1 MPGGGM
7 PGGACFA
14 LGRRALAGVA
24 GLQRP
29 PCARRL
35 RDAWRRG
42 GLEALAS
49 EPGVGAPCTWQT
61 ILHSGNYGWLI
72 DVRAAM
78 LGAGGGFRAKHPG
91 LEPSLKAQL
100 RAALL
105 PGEGTGSG
113 ALPGELLAVPIGPDT
128 SVGVLQR
135 AVEAEQVHPVA
146 STSELL
152 PRLTDPFRCFALEHT
167 AMPGRPLTFLYSRL
181 LPFPGDFGNSLVRIM
196 PNPCPPEPPLRC
208 ASAARS
214 VVFYSVSAAE
224 PGLRGIGL
232 AGLLIKRA
240 AGTLSMSHGPG
251 LQSFATLSP
260 VHGFRDWLAKHC
272 RTLPSRIRVLVGVP
286 SGFSRGATGEEVGED
301 ELEQYLA
308 ALEEHRSSVLGEHPP
323 FTALAPRGRQ
333 KAFPVG
339 HSESVHAE
347 GVHVQAAKHACE
359 PREIEEVRGTPGRL
373 GGEDSSRSLK
383 RLGPSGMGGSLGHS
397 REAQRIEDRWRVLA
411 ARDGS
416 GQA

>member
-1 MPGGGM
+1 M

-14 LGRRALAGVA
+14 LGRRTLAGVA

-49 EPGVGAPCTWQT
+49 EPGVGAPCTWRT
-61 ILHSGNYGWLI
+61 ILQSGNFGWLI

-78 LGAGGGFRAKHPG
+78 LGAGGGFRTKHPG

-100 RAALL
+100 CAALL

-113 ALPGELLAVPIGPDT
+113 ALPGGLLAVPIGPDT
-128 SVGVLQR
+128 SAGVLQR

-196 PNPCPPEPPLRC
+196 PNPRSPEPPLRC

-232 AGLLIKRA
+232 AGFLIKRA

-286 SGFSRGATGEEVGED
+286 SGFLRVATGNEVGED

-308 ALEEHRSSVLGEHPP
+308 ALEEHRSSLLGLCARYLLRARED
-323 FTALAPRGRQ
+323 
-333 KAFPVG
+333 PVFQFHTRNG
-339 HSESVHAE
+339 AVPWDLQWSAN
-347 GVHVQAAKHACE
+347 
-359 PREIEEVRGTPGRL
+359 
-373 GGEDSSRSLK
+373 RSA
-383 RLGPSGMGGSLGHS
+383 SGLRDSLGIMATY
-397 REAQRIEDRWRVLA
+397 RYFPEPTY
-411 ARDGS
+411 RDGDPTPMEACAIGS
-416 GQA
+416 VRALRGGRPGPCPFM

>member
-61 ILHSGNYGWLI
+61 ILQSGNFGWLI

-196 PNPCPPEPPLRC
+196 PNPCSPEPPLRC

-308 ALEEHRSSVLGEHPP
+308 ALEEHRSSVLGLCARYLLRARED
-323 FTALAPRGRQ
+323 
-333 KAFPVG
+333 PVFLFHTRNG
-339 HSESVHAE
+339 AVPWDLQWSAN
-347 GVHVQAAKHACE
+347 
-359 PREIEEVRGTPGRL
+359 
-373 GGEDSSRSLK
+373 RSA
-383 RLGPSGMGGSLGHS
+383 SGLRDSLGIMATY
-397 REAQRIEDRWRVLA
+397 RYFPEPAY
-411 ARDGS
+411 RDGGPTGTVTPMEACAIGS
-416 GQA
+416 VRALRGGRPGPCQFM